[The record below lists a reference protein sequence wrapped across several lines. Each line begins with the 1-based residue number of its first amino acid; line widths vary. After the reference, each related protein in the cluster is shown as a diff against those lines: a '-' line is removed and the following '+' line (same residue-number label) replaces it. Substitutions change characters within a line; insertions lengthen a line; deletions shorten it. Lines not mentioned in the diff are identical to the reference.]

1 MEKAFEKL
9 IAERYVTE
17 EELMKLL
24 EVSPER
30 MRDLRSLHINGKQ
43 KFIDHI
49 KISSK
54 CVLYGIHDVENWMQE
69 QKLYSFGTAKED
81 PDKQ

>member
-1 MEKAFEKL
+1 MEKAMEKL

-49 KISSK
+49 KLSSK
-54 CVLYGIHDVENWMQE
+54 CVLYGIHDVNDWMLE
-69 QKLYSFGTAKED
+69 HKLYSFGTAKED
-81 PDKQ
+81 PNKQ